1 MRRKVIKIMNRNEK
15 RKRGISE
22 FHEFLKA
29 GIRRNITLPLNLD
42 NKKKLEKLISD
53 IVETTVYNFNQKS
66 NLKIYFD
73 EELLNNQEE
82 DFQELK

>member
-1 MRRKVIKIMNRNEK
+1 MNRNEK
-15 RKRGISE
+15 RKYGISE

-29 GIRRNITLPLNLD
+29 GIRRNITLPLNLN
-42 NKKKLEKLISD
+42 NKRELEKLISD
-53 IVETTVYNFNQKS
+53 IVKTTVYNFNQKS

>member
-1 MRRKVIKIMNRNEK
+1 MNRNEK
-15 RKRGISE
+15 RKYGISE

-29 GIRRNITLPLNLD
+29 GIRRNITLPLNLN
-42 NKKKLEKLISD
+42 NKNELEKLISD
-53 IVETTVYNFNQKS
+53 IVKTTVYNFNQKS